1 MQFLVVALLGTA
13 CSGGAT
19 DGVGGEAA
27 KVPAAA
33 TTTSSVGATG
43 GSDPLESGSAATS
56 TVVDNGSE
64 ASEDGEEHPTSTVVD
79 AGEEH
84 PTSTVVDTGEEHPTS
99 TVVDTG
105 EEYPTST
112 VVDAGEES
120 PTSTVVDNGPAVV
133 EDGDDHPTPA
143 IAGDGPA
150 GDDAYAVADAPMGP
164 AGDLDEAR
172 QRYPLNVT
180 GAVLAGRM
188 EAPAGFD
195 QCAVAGFGG
204 ARRGELLAGAIAS
217 GSENDV
223 AARCLLEVGAVIAG
237 VPSSAGS
244 AGGSESGV
252 LPPMGPG
259 GDMDEARQRYPS
271 NVTSAVLDGR
281 IEAPAGFDQCAVAG
295 LGGARRGELLA
306 GAIASGPENDM
317 AANCLLE
324 VGAEISGGSAG
335 GGFGGAEGSPN
346 PQPGQRVGSGFIVE
360 YPATNYRTAP
370 GGTSGSF
377 HAGQSADLVLSAI
390 GFNDSGGPLLFNR
403 PTGLSTDGTRL
414 VMADT
419 FNNRVLVWNQA
430 PTGNQAPDLVLGQ
443 SNFTSNEPGTSLGG
457 MNWPV
462 STSTDGTRLVVTDT
476 YNNRILIWTAFP
488 TRNGQPAD
496 IVLETPAGSDKEQL
510 GIEWPWGSWTDGT
523 RLVVTSTMGGR
534 VLVWNTFPTSDD
546 QPADLTLKGDG
557 RIGTPRQVTSDGL
570 TLMVGD
576 HNSTADGPSS
586 PGTFIWSTFPTTA
599 NQPYDFFRR
608 DPTDPN
614 GPWLRGAFA
623 GDGRLVTMGSTLE
636 VWPGMPSASDESPV
650 LSVKGQ
656 KEPDGFDFGWSD
668 FSSVAVVGERV
679 YVTTGRNT
687 VVGFDGIPD
696 SVYGWPDFVVG
707 GDDVLA
713 NTMAENH
720 ILSNPVPATD
730 GTSLF
735 VTSDFDKKLLV
746 WKTIPE
752 DSAAAPDIVY
762 HFCTYRDPS
771 YQGVTSCMS
780 QLAPWDN
787 ALHGDVFAAAG
798 KDRVVIWEGL
808 PTDGSMPAS
817 DHEGGIGSITFTD
830 LTGVAIDDRYFYL
843 ADKQANRVWIWE
855 GLPDGD
861 DEPVA
866 TLVVDTPTRLS
877 SDGTYLAVNS
887 YATSSATVYRID
899 DILQGGSPVV
909 VSGSVNLPQ
918 AATIAG
924 GHFFVADTG
933 HNQVEIWWS
942 LDDALAGR
950 PSDLVLGADDRN
962 EMVPELTR
970 NQFFWP
976 GAIAF
981 DGTYLWVGE
990 FKFSGRLLRFS
1001 PSG

>member
-1 MQFLVVALLGTA
+1 MRWRVQVLAVALLGAA
-13 CSGGAT
+13 CGGGAA

-27 KVPAAA
+27 EVPAAA
-33 TTTSSVGATG
+33 AETSSTGSTG
-43 GSDPLESGSAATS
+43 GSDPPESGSAATS
-56 TVVDNGSE
+56 TVVDDGSE
-64 ASEDGEEHPTSTVVD
+64 TFEDGEKRP
-79 AGEEH
+79 A
-84 PTSTVVDTGEEHPTS
+84 
-99 TVVDTG
+99 
-105 EEYPTST
+105 ST

-120 PTSTVVDNGPAVV
+120 PTSAVVDDGPAVV
-133 EDGDDHPTPA
+133 EDGDDRPTPT

-150 GDDAYAVADAPMGP
+150 VDDAYAVADAPMGP
-164 AGDLDEAR
+164 GGDLDEAR
-172 QRYPLNVT
+172 QRYPSNVT
-180 GAVLAGRM
+180 GEVLAGRIA
-188 EAPAGFD
+188 APGGFD

-204 ARRGELLAGAIAS
+204 GRLGELQSGAIAS
-217 GSENDV
+217 GQEHDV
-223 AARCLLEVGAVIAG
+223 AARCLLEIGAVITG

-244 AGGSESGV
+244 AGG
-252 LPPMGPG
+252 
-259 GDMDEARQRYPS
+259 
-271 NVTSAVLDGR
+271 
-281 IEAPAGFDQCAVAG
+281 
-295 LGGARRGELLA
+295 EL
-306 GAIASGPENDM
+306 
-317 AANCLLE
+317 
-324 VGAEISGGSAG
+324 
-335 GGFGGAEGSPN
+335 GGAEGAPQPP

-360 YPATNYRTAP
+360 YPTTNYRTAP

-419 FNNRVLVWNQA
+419 FNNRVLVWNRA

-462 STSTDGTRLVVTDT
+462 STSTDGTRLVITDT
-476 YNNRILIWTAFP
+476 YNNRILIWTTFP

-546 QPADLTLKGDG
+546 QPADLTLKGGG

-599 NQPYDFFRR
+599 NQPYDLFRR

-623 GDGRLVTMGSTLE
+623 DDGRLVTMGSTLE
-636 VWPGMPSASDESPV
+636 VWAGMPSASGESPV

-656 KEPDGFDFGWSD
+656 QEPDGFDFGWSD
-668 FSSVAVVGERV
+668 FSSVVVVGERV

-687 VVGFDGIPD
+687 VVGFEGIPD
-696 SVYGWPDFVVG
+696 SVYEWPDFVVG
-707 GDDVLA
+707 GDGILV

-720 ILSNPVPATD
+720 VLSNPVPATD

-752 DSAAAPDIVY
+752 DSAAAPDLVY

-808 PTDGSMPAS
+808 PTDGSMPDR

-843 ADKQANRVWIWE
+843 ADKQADRVWIWE

-924 GHFFVADTG
+924 GHFFVADTD
-933 HNQVEIWWS
+933 HNQVEVWWS

-950 PSDLVLGADDRN
+950 PSDLVLGAHDRN